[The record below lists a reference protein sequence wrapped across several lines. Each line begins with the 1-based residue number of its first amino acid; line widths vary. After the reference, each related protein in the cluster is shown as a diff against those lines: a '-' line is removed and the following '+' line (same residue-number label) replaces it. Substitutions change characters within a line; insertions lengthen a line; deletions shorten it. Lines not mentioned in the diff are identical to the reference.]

1 MQAAAGQGSARNVNI
16 RGEPV
21 TPSSETKNKAVM
33 QDASDPSAPG
43 PNLLARNLASLGQAT
58 AQKHNPTRFTPDT
71 RAAQMLQRRAE
82 LEETEG
88 ASAAT
93 VSSSLRNKLTV
104 SSLVTLLDA
113 RKEIKSAEE
122 YRRLCEDFNCD
133 PEAIDRLSRHITS
146 PSISLIRNADQ
157 EKKNEY
163 LARWVDPAPLR
174 EQIAA

>member
-1 MQAAAGQGSARNVNI
+1 MTSLQDTQAAR
-16 RGEPV
+16 
-21 TPSSETKNKAVM
+21 
-33 QDASDPSAPG
+33 
-43 PNLLARNLASLGQAT
+43 
-58 AQKHNPTRFTPDT
+58 
-71 RAAQMLQRRAE
+71 MLQRRAE
-82 LEETEG
+82 LEESEG

-133 PEAIDRLSRHITS
+133 PQVVDRLCRHITS
-146 PSISLIRNADQ
+146 PSISLIRSSDQ

-163 LARWVDPAPLR
+163 LVSLPKGTRALNASLTDSYTWYLLSSGSLGGSCSSP
-174 EQIAA
+174 

>member
-1 MQAAAGQGSARNVNI
+1 
-16 RGEPV
+16 
-21 TPSSETKNKAVM
+21 
-33 QDASDPSAPG
+33 
-43 PNLLARNLASLGQAT
+43 
-58 AQKHNPTRFTPDT
+58 
-71 RAAQMLQRRAE
+71 MLQRRAE

-113 RKEIKSAEE
+113 RKEIKSAQE

-133 PEAIDRLSRHITS
+133 PDVIDRLCRHISS
-146 PSISLIRNADQ
+146 PSISLIRSADQ

-163 LARWVDPAPLR
+163 LVSLFLSNYSCRSSER
-174 EQIAA
+174 

>member
-1 MQAAAGQGSARNVNI
+1 
-16 RGEPV
+16 
-21 TPSSETKNKAVM
+21 
-33 QDASDPSAPG
+33 
-43 PNLLARNLASLGQAT
+43 
-58 AQKHNPTRFTPDT
+58 
-71 RAAQMLQRRAE
+71 MLQRRAE

-113 RKEIKSAEE
+113 RKEIKSAQE

-133 PEAIDRLSRHITS
+133 AEVIERVCRYITS

-163 LARWVDPAPLR
+163 LVSYLHP
-174 EQIAA
+174 